1 LTKIVGHTHG
11 DELGLMD
18 PFSNKSCSCVL
29 SSASS
34 LGGIRYDL
42 LEIGVVPGFNS
53 ITNSTSLSRGNPG
66 KSSGNTVTSQVLLKV
81 FTQNYTSKPIIT
93 CDLSWESTPNLELK
107 ILSKCNPSWK
117 SYLGLS
123 YTHNGESCPNPNAN
137 PFGQL
142 EH

>member
-1 LTKIVGHTHG
+1 MITLLLCYVIIVHVKIIM
-11 DELGLMD
+11 LM
-18 PFSNKSCSCVL
+18 
-29 SSASS
+29 
-34 LGGIRYDL
+34 G
-42 LEIGVVPGFNS
+42 
-53 ITNSTSLSRGNPG
+53 
-66 KSSGNTVTSQVLLKV
+66 TVTPQVLLRV
-81 FTQNYTSKPIIT
+81 FTQDYTSKPIIT

-123 YTHNGESCPNPNAN
+123 CTHNGESCPNPNAN